1 MSRSTQRSS
10 VNTEVSLLLRCLVL
24 SRSSSQTQRE
34 VQSARCRDHYLT
46 VSSYIHQQAGLEV
59 STVVPLVVH
68 VFKLLS
74 GSLGP
79 LAQPEEGPQLVW
91 KARCTRQ
98 RTSDTAGAHA
108 SFATSHSRAGQHG
121 SNRVSHGVVALLSD
135 TAPRQ
140 AGHCPWERVNRL
152 KKQTETA
159 WWNNTEL
166 DAVRGWVQGGSE
178 SVHNEEDNA
187 SPTIWRSS
195 VRSRTGTLPPNP
207 ERTW

>member
-10 VNTEVSLLLRCLVL
+10 VGTVVSLLLRCLVL

-46 VSSYIHQQAGLEV
+46 VSSYFHQQAGLEV

-68 VFKLLS
+68 VFKFLS
-74 GSLGP
+74 GSRGP

-135 TAPRQ
+135 TAPRK
-140 AGHCPWERVNRL
+140 H
-152 KKQTETA
+152 TF
-159 WWNNTEL
+159 
-166 DAVRGWVQGGSE
+166 
-178 SVHNEEDNA
+178 
-187 SPTIWRSS
+187 S
-195 VRSRTGTLPPNP
+195 VRTQRQCPKPFGFQCSSLRPRHIQVSGVVESTMPPP
-207 ERTW
+207 VK